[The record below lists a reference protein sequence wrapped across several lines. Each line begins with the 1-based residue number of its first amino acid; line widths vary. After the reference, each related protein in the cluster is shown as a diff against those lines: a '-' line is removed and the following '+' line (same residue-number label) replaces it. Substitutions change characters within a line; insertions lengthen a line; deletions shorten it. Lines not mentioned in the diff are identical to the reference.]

1 MSDKANETVWVM
13 GDADINELRGSIC
26 TLETLTELMGKFD
39 SNESLEGAQLRDLAE
54 LLDREIANVRKAMD
68 RAYPKAQHS
77 WSNADGRR
85 QMETLIESERERKG
99 LSQA

>member
-26 TLETLTELMGKFD
+26 TLETLTELTGKFD

-54 LLDREIANVRKAMD
+54 LLDREIANARKAMD
-68 RAYPKAQHS
+68 RACPKSA
-77 WSNADGRR
+77 A
-85 QMETLIESERERKG
+85 
-99 LSQA
+99 

>member
-39 SNESLEGAQLRDLAE
+39 SNESLG
-54 LLDREIANVRKAMD
+54 
-68 RAYPKAQHS
+68 
-77 WSNADGRR
+77 GR
-85 QMETLIESERERKG
+85 S
-99 LSQA
+99 

>member
-54 LLDREIANVRKAMD
+54 LLDREIANARKAMD
-68 RAYPKAQHS
+68 RAYPR
-77 WSNADGRR
+77 NA
-85 QMETLIESERERKG
+85 
-99 LSQA
+99 A

>member
-1 MSDKANETVWVM
+1 MSDKTNETVWVM

-54 LLDREIANVRKAMD
+54 LLDREIAHAQKSMD
-68 RAYPKAQHS
+68 GARPKSA
-77 WSNADGRR
+77 A
-85 QMETLIESERERKG
+85 
-99 LSQA
+99 

>member
-39 SNESLEGAQLRDLAE
+39 SNESLEGAQRDLAE
-54 LLDREIANVRKAMD
+54 LLDREIAHARRAMD
-68 RAYPKAQHS
+68 SAYPKSA
-77 WSNADGRR
+77 A
-85 QMETLIESERERKG
+85 
-99 LSQA
+99 

>member
-39 SNESLEGAQLRDLAE
+39 SLPRLHA
-54 LLDREIANVRKAMD
+54 
-68 RAYPKAQHS
+68 
-77 WSNADGRR
+77 
-85 QMETLIESERERKG
+85 G
-99 LSQA
+99 LPT